1 MFKKIMQNF
10 SKYVNQ
16 SNGLNNLLHNRTLL
30 YSILIVSLL
39 HLFYYINT
47 KDNKSVF
54 IFIIVGFLTSFFSK
68 NMNVILVTALI
79 VTHIM
84 KYIDKKS
91 FEGLTN
97 EDDEEEVEEVQEE
110 FQNEENTEEE
120 EVEEVQEEFQNEEE
134 QEEEQEEEVQENME
148 DINKDFSEFKKI
160 QEDIYREFQKMDPII
175 NKAEAFVEK
184 YKQKYT

>member
-16 SNGLNNLLHNRTLL
+16 FNGLNNLLHNRTLL

-97 EDDEEEVEEVQEE
+97 EDDEEE
-110 FQNEENTEEE
+110 